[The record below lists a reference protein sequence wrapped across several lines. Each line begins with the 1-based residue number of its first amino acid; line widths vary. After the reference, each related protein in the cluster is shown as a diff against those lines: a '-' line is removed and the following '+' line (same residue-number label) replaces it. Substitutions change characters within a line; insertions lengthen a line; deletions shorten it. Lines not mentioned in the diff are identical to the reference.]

1 MTQAENHAG
10 FRLARMAQFLFRLA
24 AQGQQPAT
32 AASRG
37 VVTGDDAVDA
47 VLQIALVIDEAVMS
61 GAIPPERGMHAQAML
76 MLVRDYVRP
85 LPPGLG
91 ADGADMVARDLQA
104 LARALRRTSSEL
116 GFQG

>member
-1 MTQAENHAG
+1 MTQAESEAG
-10 FRLARMAQFLFRLA
+10 FRLARMAPFLLALA

-32 AASRG
+32 AAPRE

-47 VLQIALVIDEAVMS
+47 VLQVAIVIDEAVTS
-61 GAIPPERGMHAQAML
+61 GAIPAERGMHAQAML
-76 MLVRDYVRP
+76 MLVREYVRP

-91 ADGADMVARDLQA
+91 ADGTDMVGGDLHA